1 MWMVSIRGEGGK
13 YLVLA
18 SSFASYLFI
27 NTNTLRKHLLPELD
41 LKLPAGRNNK
51 LFLDPDWSV
60 LIHRRFS
67 LKESGLGQTI
77 SRQSISRQ
85 L

>member
-1 MWMVSIRGEGGK
+1 MVSIRGEGGI
-13 YLVLA
+13 YLVFA
-18 SSFASYLFI
+18 SSYASYLF
-27 NTNTLRKHLLPELD
+27 TNMLRKHLLLELD

-67 LKESGLGQTI
+67 LEESGLGKTI